1 LGRVVDF
8 FAGGSLPEGQPYEG
22 QDGGYFLMK
31 VSDMNLPGNRTVILR
46 SKEWSKSPGAR
57 SATCPAGAV
66 VIPKRGGAIGT
77 NKKRLITR
85 PAVLDPNLMA
95 VWPHPDKV
103 DLKFLYQWF
112 LAFDLASIASGSSV
126 PQLNKRDLAPLPFPL
141 PPIEEQRRVADVLDR
156 ADGLRAKRREALA
169 HLDGLTQSIF
179 LEVFDEP
186 ATNRRG
192 MELRTLGEL
201 VKLKSGS
208 FLPASRMAK
217 NGQHAVL
224 GGNGISG
231 YHDEYMFE
239 EPKLVVGRVGAYCGC
254 VHMSPPQSW
263 VTDNALYV
271 SELDPSVTIT
281 YLAHALER
289 ASLNQYASQ
298 SGQPLISG
306 SRVYPTPVLVPPIP
320 LQRQFADRVNAV
332 EMLKAK
338 NQTSLA
344 ELDSLFA
351 SLQDRSFRGLL

>member
-1 LGRVVDF
+1 MVDQGKNLIAGFTNDPGLLHGESGPVIVFGDHTRCFKYVDF
-8 FAGGSLPEGQPYEG
+8 PFCMGADGVKVLKPQAG
-22 QDGGYFLMK
+22 
-31 VSDMNLPGNRTVILR
+31 
-46 SKEWSKSPGAR
+46 W
-57 SATCPAGAV
+57 
-66 VIPKRGGAIGT
+66 
-77 NKKRLITR
+77 
-85 PAVLDPNLMA
+85 DP
-95 VWPHPDKV
+95 
-103 DLKFLYQWF
+103 KFLYYY
-112 LAFDLASIASGSSV
+112 LASLPIPSAGYSRHFKFLKEQV
-126 PQLNKRDLAPLPFPL
+126 VAQPPL
-141 PPIEEQRRVADVLDR
+141 EEQRRIAEVLDR
-156 ADGLRAKRREALA
+156 ADELRAKRHQALA
-169 HLDGLTQSIF
+169 NLDDLPQSIF
-179 LEVFDEP
+179 LEMFDEP

-201 VKLKSGS
+201 AKLKSGS
-208 FLPASRMAK
+208 FLPASRMVK

-239 EPKLVVGRVGAYCGC
+239 EAKLVVGRVGAYCGC
-254 VHMSPPQSW
+254 IHMSPPQSW

-281 YLAHALER
+281 YLAHALKR

-351 SLQDRSFRGLL
+351 SLQDRAFRGLL